1 MADNCNRAPDR
12 YMLPSFVGCR
22 DTSHWVEELPFFLGS
37 AVKYIWRGWDHI
49 GDLQKAEE
57 CLVRFICCNHSVGE
71 MMSKMRDDL
80 LAVIALEKYYGGHHF
95 YNKEGWY
102 AKCYTLL
109 RLSNADVFLAL
120 SNVKDRKEELNCQKM
135 KEANNE

>member
-12 YMLPSFVGCR
+12 YMLPSFMGRR

-37 AVKYIWRGWDHI
+37 AVKYIWRGWDHA

-57 CLVRFICCNHSVGE
+57 CLVRFMCCNRSVGE

-80 LAVIALEKYYGGHHF
+80 LAIIALEKGYGGLPF

-102 AKCYTLL
+102 GKCYTLL
-109 RLSNADVFLAL
+109 QLSRGNLFFAL
-120 SNVKDRKEELNCQKM
+120 SNVKNRKEEITCQKT
-135 KEANNE
+135 KEANNA